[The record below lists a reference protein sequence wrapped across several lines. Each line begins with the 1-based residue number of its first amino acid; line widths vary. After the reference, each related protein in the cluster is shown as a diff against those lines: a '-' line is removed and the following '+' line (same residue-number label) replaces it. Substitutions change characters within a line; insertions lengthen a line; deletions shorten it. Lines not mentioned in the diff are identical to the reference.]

1 MSGTG
6 IRPALTLEEWDS
18 VQNYGLTN
26 PLECENYEHAKAALA
41 LHGRPF
47 GFTWADVDT
56 IQAAA
61 KHIESISGTSGGVM
75 GLRAVAD
82 KIVALL
88 PPRVQE

>member
-6 IRPALTLEEWDS
+6 IKPALTLEEWDS

-41 LHGRPF
+41 LHEKPF

-56 IQAAA
+56 IHAAA
-61 KHIESISGTSGGVM
+61 RHIESISGASGGVM
-75 GLRAVAD
+75 GLRALAD
-82 KIVALL
+82 KIAALL
-88 PPRVQE
+88 PPQVQE